1 MQASPTI
8 IASGEWE
15 NDPQLTGYRAEWL
28 SDTLVERATWLPH
41 ASLRQIQHQVVGAP
55 GYVWFRFWLA
65 NGEQLLE
72 KYFDEQGRVIGM
84 YARIALA
91 RHSRGRGL
99 SAVDLLL
106 GLWITEDARVT
117 VLNEVEFEKAVEEG
131 IIAPVEAE
139 HAEQQIRELT
149 TAITHKRYPPALVRN
164 LTLVDSAREA
174 TPQPA
179 GQSGSIQNTK
189 R

>member
-1 MQASPTI
+1 MQDSLTI

-15 NDPQLTGYRAEWL
+15 NDPQLAGYRAEWL

-41 ASLRQIQHQVVGAP
+41 ASLRQIQREVVGAP
-55 GYVWFRFWLA
+55 GYIWFRFWLS

-72 KYFDEQGRVIGM
+72 KYFDEQGRALGM
-84 YARIALA
+84 YVRIALA

-117 VLNEVEFEKAVEEG
+117 VLNEVEFEKAVAEG

-149 TAITHKRYPPALVRN
+149 TAIAQKRYPPALVRN
-164 LTLVDSAREA
+164 LTLVDSAGEA
-174 TPQPA
+174 TVQPVS
-179 GQSGSIQNTK
+179 QSGSIQNTK